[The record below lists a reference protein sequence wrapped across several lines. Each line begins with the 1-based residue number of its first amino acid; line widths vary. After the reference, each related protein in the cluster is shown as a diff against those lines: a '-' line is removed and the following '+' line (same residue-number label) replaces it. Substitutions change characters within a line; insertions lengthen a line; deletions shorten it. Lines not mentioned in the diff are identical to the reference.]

1 MSRKRRVQA
10 ASKLM
15 TAETPI
21 GERQPSG
28 EPTVTLAPLHYIVGV
43 GASAGGLEALGKLFA
58 EMPVNSG
65 LSFVVVQHLSPD
77 YKSFMVELLSKKT
90 SIPVSR
96 AEDQLEVAPNHIYL
110 IPPKKNLKIL
120 KGRLLLVDPDLSRGF
135 NLPID
140 VFFRSLAEERQHHAI
155 GIVLS
160 GTGSDGTMGI
170 RALKDAGGM
179 VMVQTEATA
188 QFDGMPRSAIGT
200 GLADFILPPEE
211 MPKQLMSY
219 LQHPFVV
226 KQETILRTQNS
237 TDSLMHKIFALLKEH
252 CGADFSSYKPS
263 VIDRRIARRITI
275 NQLNNLEEYVRYLQ
289 TSPREAMLLFNE
301 LLICVTR
308 FFRDREAF
316 EFLQKVTVPELF
328 KNTPA
333 GETIRVWV
341 PSCSTGEE
349 AYSLAMLLTEAMR
362 LRDKSWPV
370 KIFATDISKTAI
382 ENASQGLYSE
392 SEVADVPAEMLKRYF
407 TRRPEG
413 WQVNQALRQA
423 VVFAKHDLLKDPP
436 FTKLDLVSCR
446 NVLIYFQPAL
456 QSRIISMFHFA
467 LKPGGIL
474 FLGNSETVGE
484 QTDRFHTLSSR
495 HKVYQARATGLM
507 PSYDLRSVNPASP
520 RLAESLRP
528 TRYQPA
534 ADLRLLEAVYQ
545 EVIADFAPACIVVDE
560 NNDVLHLLGKA
571 GDYLHPPTGAFTRNV
586 LKLTN
591 RHISVTLA
599 TMLHRASRDGRE
611 HAFDNV
617 KFRHGRKLLIVRLRV
632 RPLRLHDGATTGPRL
647 IFIEPKQAVRVT
659 RKEVAEFQADQTASQ
674 RIADLEQELV
684 YSKETLQAT
693 IEELETSNEELQA
706 TNEELLA
713 ANEELQS
720 TNEELQ
726 SLNEELHT
734 VNTENQSRI
743 EELTALSNDINNL
756 MASARIGTMLV
767 DDNLRIRRMS
777 SALSTMTQ
785 LRLADVG
792 APLEVLSRE
801 LQAPQIIDLAQQVVE
816 SDQPREHLVL
826 GYQSRS
832 ILVRLVPYKTET
844 NITRGLVVTLID
856 LTETR
861 RHEAIIQDIIDSL
874 PAHMAV
880 VDEQGVILY
889 VNRPWQRFARANGC
903 LGKSGQ
909 VGDNYFE
916 ACQKAVPQAPEVSA
930 CLIGLRGVLEGRTP
944 MFEHEYPCHSATE
957 QRWFLMTATPLS
969 TTGKGLLIAHLDIT
983 RRKQQ
988 ENQVWQS
995 SAVLQSTPQPIVA
1008 CDLESKVFLWNQ
1020 GAEALYGCS
1029 AAEALGRSIFEFTP
1043 PQFQAA
1049 QKTIH
1054 AAVKAGDRLTCQ
1066 PSQRLIRDRGAIP
1079 VGVSISSILDQ
1090 EGRVVGV
1097 SEVLCECGAT
1107 HTPAVSCCFSSVL
1120 SASPASTAAIPP
1132 HHAKPKETKRK
1143 RAG

>member
-1 MSRKRRVQA
+1 MSKKQRVRAGKKNVPAVKSVA
-10 ASKLM
+10 APS
-15 TAETPI
+15 TP
-21 GERQPSG
+21 GEMAP
-28 EPTVTLAPLHYIVGV
+28 PLAPSHYIVGV

-110 IPPKKNLKIL
+110 IPPKKNLKIFR
-120 KGRLLLVDPDLSRGF
+120 GRLQLVEPDLSRGF

-226 KQETILRTQNS
+226 KQESILRTQSS
-237 TDSLMHKIFALLKEH
+237 TDSLMHKIFALLREH
-252 CGADFSSYKPS
+252 SGADFSSYKPS

-289 TSPREAMLLFNE
+289 TSPREALVLFNE

-308 FFRDREAF
+308 FFRDRETF
-316 EFLQKVTVPELF
+316 EFLQKTTLPELF

-333 GETIRVWV
+333 GETIRIWV
-341 PSCSTGEE
+341 SSCSTGEE
-349 AYSLAMLLTEAMR
+349 AYSLAMLLTEEMR
-362 LRDKSWPV
+362 LRDKNWPI

-392 SEVADVPAEMLKRYF
+392 SEVADVPPEMLKRYF
-407 TRRPEG
+407 TRRPDG
-413 WQVNQALRQA
+413 WQVSQALRQV

-484 QTDRFHTLSSR
+484 QTDRFHTLSAR
-495 HKVYQARATGLM
+495 HKVYQARVTGLL
-507 PSYDLRSVNPASP
+507 PGYDARAVNPSAARTVEP
-520 RLAESLRP
+520 LRP

-545 EVIADFAPACIVVDE
+545 EVIADSSPACIVVDE

-571 GDYLHPPTGAFTRNV
+571 GEFLHQPTGAFTRNV

-599 TMLHRASRDGRE
+599 TMLHRAGRDGRE

-617 KFRHGRKLLIVRLRV
+617 KYRQGRKLIVLRLRV
-632 RPLRLHDGATTGPRL
+632 RPLRLNGGAGAGPRL
-647 IFIEPKQAVRVT
+647 IFIEPKQAARVT

-713 ANEELQS
+713 SNEELQS

-777 SALSTMTQ
+777 SALSTMTL
-785 LRLADVG
+785 LRATDIG

-801 LQAPQIIDLAQQVVE
+801 LQAPQIIELAQQVTQ
-816 SDQPREHLVL
+816 SDQPREHLVPSHR
-826 GYQSRS
+826 GRS
-832 ILVRLVPYKTET
+832 VLVRLVPYKTET
-844 NITRGLVVTLID
+844 NTTRGLVVTLID

-861 RHEAIIQDIIDSL
+861 RQETIIQDILDSL
-874 PAHMAV
+874 PSNMAV
-880 VDEQGVILY
+880 VDEQGVIRY
-889 VNRPWQRFARANGC
+889 VNQPWTRFGNSNGC
-903 LGKSGQ
+903 IGKSGQ

-916 ACQKAVPQAPEVSA
+916 VCEKAALLAPEVSV
-930 CLIGLRGVLEGRTP
+930 CLTGLRGVLEGRLP
-944 MFEHEYPCHSATE
+944 LFEHEYPCHSSTE
-957 QRWFLMTATPLS
+957 KRWFLMTASPLS
-969 TTGKGLLIAHLDIT
+969 ITGKGLIISHLDIT

-988 ENQVWQS
+988 ENYVWRS
-995 SAVLQSTPQPIVA
+995 SAALQNTPQPIVA
-1008 CDLESKVFLWNQ
+1008 CDPDGKVIIWNQ
-1020 GAEALYGCS
+1020 GAEALFGLKS
-1029 AAEALGRSIFEFTP
+1029 AEVQGRSIYEFTP
-1043 PQFQAA
+1043 PELQAG
-1049 QKTIH
+1049 QKSLH
-1054 AAVKAGDRLTCQ
+1054 AAVKQGGNPTSQ
-1066 PSQRLIRDRGAIP
+1066 PSLRLIRGRGAVP
-1079 VGVSISSILDQ
+1079 VGINVSRVVDQ
-1090 EGRVVGV
+1090 EGNLVGI
-1097 SEVLCECGAT
+1097 SEVICECAALANGTNACCVPAT
-1107 HTPAVSCCFSSVL
+1107 L
-1120 SASPASTAAIPP
+1120 SATLHPAADTARST
-1132 HHAKPKETKRK
+1132 HGNSKKTKR
-1143 RAG
+1143 